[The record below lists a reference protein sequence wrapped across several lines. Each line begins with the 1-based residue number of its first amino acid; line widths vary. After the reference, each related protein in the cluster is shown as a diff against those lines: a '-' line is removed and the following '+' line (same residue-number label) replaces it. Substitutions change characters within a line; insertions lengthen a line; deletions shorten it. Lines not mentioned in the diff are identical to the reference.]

1 MSIGSWEAEY
11 QQNPIIVGGGQLPI
25 EKLKTVQHFERSNI
39 VSSVRYVDKAGTVS
53 DDAAY
58 SAFVLMHLMKDKTYI
73 IEHVLRGRWSALER
87 EEKLKALCMAD
98 QQVCPDYRVWIE
110 QEPGSGGKES
120 VEATIRNLAPI
131 IAYADKVTG
140 AKEVRAEPFC
150 AAVQNGSVSLHGG
163 TWVNAFRDEAEA
175 WPNSRYK
182 DQIDAAA
189 GAFAKLAAATAY
201 DTTYAAFD
209 PYYVDR

>member
-1 MSIGSWEAEY
+1 MK
-11 QQNPIIVGGGQLPI
+11 V
-25 EKLKTVQHFERSNI
+25 VQTFARENI

-58 SAFVLMHLMKDKTYI
+58 SAFVLMHVMKDKTYV

-87 EEKLKALCMAD
+87 EEKLKALCEAD
-98 QQVCPDYRVWIE
+98 NRTCPNYRVWVE

-150 AAVQNGSVSLHGG
+150 AAVQNDSVRLVAGE
-163 TWVNAFRDEAEA
+163 WVQVFRDECEA
-175 WPNSRYK
+175 WPNAKYV
-182 DQIDAAA
+182 DQVDAAA
-189 GAFAKLAAATAY
+189 GAFNHLVAATSY
-201 DTTYAAFD
+201 DSTYAAFD